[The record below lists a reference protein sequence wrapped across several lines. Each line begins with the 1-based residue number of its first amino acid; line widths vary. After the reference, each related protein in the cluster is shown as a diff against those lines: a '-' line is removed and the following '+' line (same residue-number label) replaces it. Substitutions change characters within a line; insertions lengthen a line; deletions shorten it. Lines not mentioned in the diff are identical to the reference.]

1 LGKNPG
7 EETAQRE
14 GEMKDT
20 PKPCPFC
27 GNIDTVK
34 CRSFEDGSGLVSCD
48 HAGVC
53 GPNPTIVHN
62 RRNELTRCCSISSMS
77 ENPALEHWN
86 QRPIEDALNAK
97 IKNAVDDIDAVNKC
111 LSVTSRIEMTK
122 VLERI
127 RFILTGEIKEVPHN
141 AT

>member
-1 LGKNPG
+1 
-7 EETAQRE
+7 
-14 GEMKDT
+14 
-20 PKPCPFC
+20 
-27 GNIDTVK
+27 
-34 CRSFEDGSGLVSCD
+34 
-48 HAGVC
+48 
-53 GPNPTIVHN
+53 
-62 RRNELTRCCSISSMS
+62 MS